1 MFRVAQREFAAP
13 EGPARHA
20 YHFGTV
26 TGYLLPVTIPDFPI
40 FVKRELTENKEN
52 LNNSNSRVLNR
63 DARPRFEVL

>member
-1 MFRVAQREFAAP
+1 VFRVAQREFAAP

-40 FVKRELTENKEN
+40 FVKRELTENKEK
-52 LNNSNSRVLNR
+52 
-63 DARPRFEVL
+63 FEQF